1 MSYLSKQ
8 CAMLII
14 KLLRPIVHNQSVALG
29 ALNGEDTVLSTRTK
43 GSCGDKEEVEGR
55 GILGI
60 SENMFLETMKFFL
73 GNEEHS
79 EF

>member
-55 GILGI
+55 GGAKKMYTYITIKHGWC
-60 SENMFLETMKFFL
+60 
-73 GNEEHS
+73 EES
-79 EF
+79 CNC